1 MTTPPA
7 RRLTR
12 LEEARR
18 RPLRERVLR
27 ICRRFGVELPPAD
40 VETLVARHVGTPAR
54 IDRMRRDSL
63 TDDEI
68 IARLTSEIP
77 VGAPA

>member
-1 MTTPPA
+1 MTLPLA
-7 RRLTR
+7 RRLNR

-18 RPLRERVLR
+18 RPIRDRLLR
-27 ICRRFGVELPPAD
+27 ICRRFGVELPPAE

-54 IDRMRRDSL
+54 IDRMRRDGL
-63 TDDEI
+63 TNDEI

-77 VGAPA
+77 VGEAG